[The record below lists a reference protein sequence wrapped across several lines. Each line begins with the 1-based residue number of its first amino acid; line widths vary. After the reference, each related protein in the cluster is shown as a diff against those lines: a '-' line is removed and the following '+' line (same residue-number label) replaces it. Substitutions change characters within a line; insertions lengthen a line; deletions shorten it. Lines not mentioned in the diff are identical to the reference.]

1 MLRRCVLQ
9 LVEDDMSAPRRG
21 ARAARRGTF
30 TLANAQLSSVDGACR
45 SRSTDAAAPRI
56 ALRGSRQH
64 EPDVGPMGSLRRT
77 YRCGAVN
84 RESYGER
91 EASHD
96 GTEGWSARAAVRE
109 ALRR

>member
-1 MLRRCVLQ
+1 
-9 LVEDDMSAPRRG
+9 MSAPRRG
-21 ARAARRGTF
+21 ARAVRRGTV
-30 TLANAQLSSVDGACR
+30 TLATL
-45 SRSTDAAAPRI
+45 
-56 ALRGSRQH
+56 SRQH
-64 EPDVGPMGSLRRT
+64 EPDVSPMGSLRRT

-96 GTEGWSARAAVRE
+96 GTEGWSARAGVRE

>member
-1 MLRRCVLQ
+1 MAWDCH
-9 LVEDDMSAPRRG
+9 
-21 ARAARRGTF
+21 ARDAE
-30 TLANAQLSSVDGACR
+30 LSSVDGACR
-45 SRSTDAAAPRI
+45 SRSTDGAAPRI

-64 EPDVGPMGSLRRT
+64 EPDVSPMGSLPRT

-96 GTEGWSARAAVRE
+96 GTEGWSARAGVRE